1 MIKEL
6 KEISDISKL
15 SDLIPVGQIKTFIKS
30 KAFYRINISP
40 IRWRIEHLL
49 KEFFRMD
56 LTVFYTSNS
65 VYDTDSFLQTDA
77 DLDTMTDM
85 SSMIMYRNTPIWLET
100 DTYEKEVAQGRC
112 IVRKFFYFKTLNTP
126 KHKEM
131 MIEFLDRLL
140 KLSDK
145 QAANGWGGNVSFV
158 ANPEGFRGC
167 LTNYKLRSFDNVFIK
182 KEIKDQLITALE
194 NFKSKRQWFA
204 DNMIPYHF
212 GIMIYG
218 SPGSGKSVLAQA
230 IVKHMHADL
239 HVLSGD
245 CIFELPTVMGRD
257 IPFSTASPDSYRVIL
272 VDDIDCG
279 FGKKKKTRWNVG
291 DDTDVEADDR
301 ENGLAS
307 LLNCLDGMHAP
318 TNCIYIFTTN
328 HIEKL
333 DQALIRPGRI
343 DLKIELNDICDETF
357 TMFCERH
364 FNRTPNIKIRNGI
377 TFAELQCKLIE
388 GYSYEDIIEYAKED

>member
-1 MIKEL
+1 MKMIETIIGASGLKEL
-6 KEISDISKL
+6 
-15 SDLIPVGQIKTFIKS
+15 IPTNQMKSFIKK
-30 KAFYRINISP
+30 KAFYRINIDP
-40 IRWRIEHLL
+40 VRWRIEHLL
-49 KEFFRMD
+49 KEFFQMD
-56 LTVFYTSNS
+56 LTVFYITDS
-65 VYDTDSFLQTDA
+65 VYDTDSKIETES
-77 DLDTMTDM
+77 DLDTVSDV
-85 SSMIMYRNTPIWLET
+85 SSMTMYKNTPIWLES
-100 DTYEKEVAQGRC
+100 ESFERNNNQGRRF
-112 IVRKFFYFKTLNTP
+112 IQKLFYMKTLNTQ
-126 KHKEM
+126 KHKDNM
-131 MIEFLDRLL
+131 MEFINRLL

-158 ANPEGFRGC
+158 ANEEGYRGC
-167 LTNYKLRSFDNVFIK
+167 LTNYKLRSFDNVFVK
-182 KEIKDQLITALE
+182 KDIKDQLINALE

-212 GIMIYG
+212 GIMIHG

-230 IVKHMHADL
+230 IVKYMHADL
-239 HVLSGD
+239 HVISGD
-245 CIFELPTVMGRD
+245 CIFSLPEVLGRE
-257 IPFSTASPDSYRVIL
+257 IPLNTASPDSYRVIL
-272 VDDIDCG
+272 VDDVDCG
-279 FGKKKKTRWNVG
+279 FANDKK
-291 DDTDVEADDR
+291 DDNDDDKNNR

-333 DQALIRPGRI
+333 DPALIRPGRI

-377 TFAELQCKLIE
+377 TFADLQCKLIE
-388 GYSYEDIIEYAKED
+388 GYSYDDIVKYVKEED

>member
-1 MIKEL
+1 MIKE
-6 KEISDISKL
+6 IADISRL
-15 SDLIPVGQIKTFIKS
+15 SDLIPVGQIKDLLKS
-30 KAFYRINISP
+30 KAFYRINIDP

-65 VYDTDSFLQTDA
+65 VYDTDNKIETES
-77 DLDTMTDM
+77 DLDTISDM
-85 SSMIMYRNTPIWLET
+85 SSMTMYKNTPIWLET
-100 DTYEKEVAQGRC
+100 ESFERNNQNGRRF
-112 IVRKFFYFKTLNTP
+112 IQKFFYFKTLNTR
-126 KHKEM
+126 KHKENM
-131 MIEFLDRLL
+131 MEFLNRLL

-158 ANPEGFRGC
+158 ANEEGYRGC
-167 LTNYKLRSFDNVFIK
+167 LTNYNLRSFDNVFIK
-182 KEIKDQLITALE
+182 EDIKGQLITSLE
-194 NFKSKRQWFA
+194 NFKSRRQWFV

-230 IVKHMHADL
+230 IVKYMHADL
-239 HVLSGD
+239 HVISGD
-245 CIFELPTVMGRD
+245 CIFSLPEILGREV
-257 IPFSTASPDSYRVIL
+257 PLNTASPDSYRVIL
-272 VDDIDCG
+272 VDDVDCG
-279 FGKKKKTRWNVG
+279 FVNNKK
-291 DDTDVEADDR
+291 DDDNKNNR

-307 LLNCLDGMHAP
+307 LLNCLDGMPAP

-333 DQALIRPGRI
+333 DPALIRPGRI

-357 TMFCERH
+357 AMFCERH

-388 GYSYEDIIEYAKED
+388 GYSYEDIIEYVKED